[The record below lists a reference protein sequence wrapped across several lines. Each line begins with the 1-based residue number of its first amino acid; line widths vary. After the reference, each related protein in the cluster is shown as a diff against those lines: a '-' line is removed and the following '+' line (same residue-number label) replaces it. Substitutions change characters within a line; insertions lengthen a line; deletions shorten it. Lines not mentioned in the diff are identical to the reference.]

1 MPTSRRRRSAAAP
14 PEATAPPAGG
24 ARRTRSRARKGEG
37 PRLRDE
43 ILVATEKLLLRTG
56 SAEAVS
62 IRAVADAVGVTPPSI
77 YRHFPDKT
85 TLIFEVCARYFAQLD
100 AEIDAAVE
108 GLDDPMAAL
117 RARGRAYIEFGRQN
131 PEPYR
136 VMFMVRP
143 DKGPAEA
150 QDGWIRESR
159 TFRDVVANVQACID
173 IGALR
178 PEYDDALATTLGFW
192 ARVHGLTALMISKPS
207 LPWSDDAFIE
217 QYVDACL
224 YGVGRVPPPSEPPSE
239 PPARASRPP
248 ASDGGS
254 ATADQA
260 SSGSADQS
268 RSGDR

>member
-1 MPTSRRRRSAAAP
+1 MPSSRRSAAVP

-24 ARRTRSRARKGEG
+24 GRRSRSRARKGEG
-37 PRLRDE
+37 RLLRDE
-43 ILVATEKLLLRTG
+43 ILAATEQLLLNTG

-77 YRHFPDKT
+77 YRHFPDKS

-136 VMFMVRP
+136 IMFMVRP
-143 DKGPAEA
+143 DQGPTAAA

-159 TFRDVVANVQACID
+159 TFQEVLDNVQACID
-173 IGALR
+173 LGALR
-178 PEYDDALATTLGFW
+178 PEYDDPLVAALGFW
-192 ARVHGLTALMISKPS
+192 ARVHGLTSLMISKPAM
-207 LPWSDDAFIE
+207 PWSDDAFIE
-217 QYVDACL
+217 QYVDSCV
-224 YGVGRVPPPSEPPSE
+224 YGVGD
-239 PPARASRPP
+239 PAWTPANRPTE
-248 ASDGGS
+248 G
-254 ATADQA
+254 
-260 SSGSADQS
+260 
-268 RSGDR
+268 